1 MTRIIKVDDMVAIN
15 LPKVAPMLT
24 TFYQEEKVIA
34 ILKQAESVADQLLKE
49 RSRIES
55 DYIIQMEADR
65 AQALIEISAIKEQA
79 RLEGLKAGKEAA
91 YQAFSDV
98 FDLIETVKSAFVT
111 QRKLWAEAAE
121 ADIVKLTLVIAEKLV
136 QQELATH
143 PDLIVG
149 FIRAIL
155 KETSENQRLT
165 IQVNPDDLELINKHL
180 PELKQTLGSV
190 KTFEAESNSSIPR
203 GGVILDMDSG
213 MLDARIE
220 TQMAKLY
227 QSLVNEPA

>member
-1 MTRIIKVDDMVAIN
+1 MTRIIKVEDMVAQN
-15 LPKVAPMLT
+15 LPKVAPLLT
-24 TFYQEEKVIA
+24 TFYREDKVIA
-34 ILKQAESVADQLLKE
+34 LLKQAESVAGQLLKD
-49 RSRIES
+49 RDRIES
-55 DYIIQMEADR
+55 DYTIQMEADR
-65 AQALIEISAIKEQA
+65 AQALIDIAAIKEQA
-79 RLEGLKAGKEAA
+79 RQEGIKAGKESV
-91 YQAFSDV
+91 YQAFADML
-98 FDLIETVKSAFVT
+98 DLIEAVKLDLIQQKES
-111 QRKLWAEAAE
+111 WAESAE
-121 ADIVKLTLVIAEKLV
+121 AEMVKLSLVIAEKLV

-149 FIRAIL
+149 FIKAIL

-165 IQVNPDDLELINKHL
+165 LQVNPDDLTLIHKHL

-190 KTFEAESNSSIPR
+190 KIFEAESNASIPR
-203 GGVILDMDSG
+203 GGVIFDMDSG